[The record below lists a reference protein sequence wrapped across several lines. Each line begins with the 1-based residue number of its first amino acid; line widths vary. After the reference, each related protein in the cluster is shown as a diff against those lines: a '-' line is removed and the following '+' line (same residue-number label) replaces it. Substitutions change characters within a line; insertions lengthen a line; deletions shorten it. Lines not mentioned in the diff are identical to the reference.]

1 MAQGAHDTISMT
13 KVDASTIV
21 WTYKKGGV
29 VVLSLPGSI
38 SSDGRTLRMTAPGNL
53 VLVYERK

>member
-1 MAQGAHDTISMT
+1 MT